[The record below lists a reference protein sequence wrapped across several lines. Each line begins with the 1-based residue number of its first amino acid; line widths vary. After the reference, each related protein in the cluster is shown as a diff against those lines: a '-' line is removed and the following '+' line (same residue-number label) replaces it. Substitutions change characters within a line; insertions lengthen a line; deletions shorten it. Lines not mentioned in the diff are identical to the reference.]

1 MTAQTE
7 FLPGTDV
14 PEKIENLHRPP
25 NAAAD
30 FRQDAPILLPPKSAA
45 VSFFPEGPDAL
56 RVAAYIRVSTTSET
70 QEASFE
76 SQSRYFSRKIRETP
90 GWVLAGIYAD
100 QGISGTSGSRAGF
113 TRLLR
118 HCREGRIQRILC
130 KSVSRFARNTADF
143 LLALETLRHCGVTI
157 LFEKEGLDTA
167 GSSGEFLLTLFG
179 ALAQEESRSLSG
191 NLTLGNRMR
200 YQRGQVRNAAVY
212 GYRLSTRMVTG
223 ENGWQY
229 PAVEIVEAEAAV
241 VRRIFQMTVQGVPY
255 AQIARQLNREGIP
268 PPDSPANRKR
278 RQKAR
283 AGQLRSHLEEGWT
296 GTKISALI
304 RSERYVGDVLA
315 QKTYTADYLTHQVR
329 RNRGELPQYR
339 IENHHPAIID
349 RALFDAAQLEA
360 DRRGA
365 PRARSGKRTVHS
377 FSSRIL
383 CGCCGRF
390 YHLRPGKTG
399 SRWVCPTAERKSGQP
414 LCHGPPL
421 PEAAL
426 NTALCQAA
434 ERRFC
439 LWTPPALAGLT
450 VTDILGGSF
459 DIPEPRDLPRQ
470 MAELLTAVLNW
481 DPALHD
487 PAAEEYRQALE
498 RDFPLREAAL
508 LWLASLPPGRAGAAA
523 FFEGLRGTY
532 CGAFLI
538 SVTVQPGGGLI
549 FRWFDDTRTQL
560 PCPSA
565 GPRQS
570 PDGH

>member
-7 FLPGTDV
+7 FLPGPKV
-14 PEKIENLHRPP
+14 QEKIENLHRPP

-45 VSFFPEGPDAL
+45 VSFFPDGPDAL
-56 RVAAYIRVSTTSET
+56 RVAAYIRVSTTLET

-76 SQSRYFSRKIRETP
+76 TQTRYFSRRIRETP

-100 QGISGTSGSRAGF
+100 RGISGTAGSRAGF

-143 LLALETLRHCGVTI
+143 LLALETLRRCGVTI

-167 GSSGEFLLTLFG
+167 DSSGDFLLTLFG

-212 GYRLSTRMVTG
+212 GYRLSTRMVTV

-241 VRRIFQMTVQGVPY
+241 VRRIFQMTVQGIPY

-283 AGQLRSHLEEGWT
+283 TGQLSSHLEEGWT
-296 GTKISALI
+296 GARISALI
-304 RSERYVGDVLA
+304 RSERYVGDVLT

-339 IENHHPAIID
+339 IQNHHPAIID

-365 PRARSGKRTVHS
+365 PRARTGKRTVHS
-377 FSSRIL
+377 FSRRIL

-390 YHLRPGKTG
+390 YHLLPGKTG
-399 SRWVCPTAERKSGQP
+399 SRWVCPTAERKSGNP

-426 NTALCQAA
+426 NAALCQAA
-434 ERRFC
+434 ARQFR
-439 LWTPPALAGLT
+439 LWAPPVLSEHT
-450 VTDILGGSF
+450 VADILGGCFEVPDS
-459 DIPEPRDLPRQ
+459 RDLPRR
-470 MAELLTAVLNW
+470 MGDRLTAVLNW
-481 DPALHD
+481 DPAPHD
-487 PAAEEYRQALE
+487 PVTEEYRQALE
-498 RDFPLREAAL
+498 RDFSLREAAL

-523 FFEGLRGTY
+523 FFDGLTGPY
-532 CGAFLI
+532 CRAFLI
-538 SVTVQPGGGLI
+538 SVTVQPGGALT

-560 PCPSA
+560 PLPA
-565 GPRQS
+565 FDAWQS
-570 PDGH
+570 SGEH